1 MEATLAH
8 FQTDLGSI
16 SSEIRALQ
24 AESQSMNAKLRDR
37 RALKVKPGLLGRAG
51 RRVMAQL
58 HESPR
63 HCSFCSAPVLSAGRL
78 HAPPP
83 WPTSA
88 HLQESLEDFVGRVS
102 LTPDLIHGIV
112 QSDVQ
117 SEEFLSA
124 LQTLGRKLASAA
136 RDPDLQGTVA
146 LR

>member
-1 MEATLAH
+1 MPCQPTR
-8 FQTDLGSI
+8 T
-16 SSEIRALQ
+16 
-24 AESQSMNAKLRDR
+24 
-37 RALKVKPGLLGRAG
+37 
-51 RRVMAQL
+51 
-58 HESPR
+58 
-63 HCSFCSAPVLSAGRL
+63 
-78 HAPPP
+78 PPLP